1 MKLLSTDSY
10 LAGRL
15 LLFGVALFLPLGVTA
30 WAYGITRNRGQA
42 FLSGFLAV
50 FSAFYLPFITH
61 TDSFALVML
70 LGLIFFVCIERLERQ
85 MRRDK
90 MMILAAGLGLCAGL
104 MHLSRADGLLWL
116 VAGLIYLFW
125 RWKRDEHQKSI
136 RLLAGMLA
144 AACLGYLVVMGP
156 WFWRNT
162 HSFGTP
168 LAPGNIKTLWLNSY
182 DELYVFPANTLTAQR
197 WLAAGWGAIL
207 RDRLWA
213 LGLNLQ
219 TVLLVQGEIFLLPF
233 IFLGLR
239 SLWNEKFVQVGSAL
253 WLCLL
258 FVMTVTFPFAGARGG
273 FFHSGAALQPLFWV
287 VTPVGLDCVLDWV
300 SKVRRWRVNQ
310 ARQFFQPALVGLAF
324 LLSLLLLLGIPRSQ
338 REGLRSWGETHQQF
352 LRVEQAVRQLGAGQ
366 RDVVMVNNPPGYYVA
381 ARRPAVAVPF
391 GDVQVLLAAA
401 RRYQVKYLLLEF
413 NQLQG
418 EINVYEYPHA
428 VPELRYLEKIGDV
441 QMYEIVLGE
450 N

>member
-1 MKLLSTDSY
+1 
-10 LAGRL
+10 
-15 LLFGVALFLPLGVTA
+15 
-30 WAYGITRNRGQA
+30 
-42 FLSGFLAV
+42 
-50 FSAFYLPFITH
+50 
-61 TDSFALVML
+61 
-70 LGLIFFVCIERLERQ
+70 
-85 MRRDK
+85 
-90 MMILAAGLGLCAGL
+90 
-104 MHLSRADGLLWL
+104 
-116 VAGLIYLFW
+116 
-125 RWKRDEHQKSI
+125 
-136 RLLAGMLA
+136 
-144 AACLGYLVVMGP
+144 
-156 WFWRNT
+156 
-162 HSFGTP
+162 